1 MAAEMNIWLI
11 IVIAGLVTFATR
23 LSFIFLLDR
32 IKVSDW
38 FRRGLR
44 FVPVAVLSAIILPE
58 LTSPNGTL
66 FLSWRNPQ
74 LLAGAVAILVAW
86 WTKNVILTIIAGIVA
101 LLILQAL
108 LGLS

>member
-1 MAAEMNIWLI
+1 MNIWL
-11 IVIAGLVTFATR
+11 VMLIAGLLTFATR

-32 IKVSDW
+32 IRVPEW

-58 LTSPNGTL
+58 LTSPGGSL

-74 LLAGAVAILVAW
+74 LLAGLAAILVAW
-86 WTKNVILTIIAGIVA
+86 RTRNVILTIVVGMGA
-101 LLILQAL
+101 LLVLQLAL
-108 LGLS
+108 G

>member
-1 MAAEMNIWLI
+1 MNIWITIL
-11 IVIAGLVTFATR
+11 IAGLLTFATR

-32 IKVSDW
+32 IKVPDW

-44 FVPVAVLSAIILPE
+44 FVPMAVLSAIILPE

-74 LLAGAVAILVAW
+74 MLAGMLAILVAW
-86 WTKNVILTIIAGIVA
+86 KTKNVLLTILAGLVA
-101 LLILQAL
+101 LVAFQLL
-108 LGLS
+108 LGM

>member
-1 MAAEMNIWLI
+1 MSIWI
-11 IVIAGLVTFATR
+11 TIFIAGLLTFATR

-32 IKVSDW
+32 IKVPEW

-58 LTSPNGTL
+58 LTSSNGAL

-74 LLAGAVAILVAW
+74 LLAGIVAILVAW
-86 WTKNVILTIIAGIVA
+86 KTKNVILTIIAGMAA
-101 LLILQAL
+101 LLIFQAL
-108 LGLS
+108 LGLI

>member
-1 MAAEMNIWLI
+1 M
-11 IVIAGLVTFATR
+11 VIAGLLTFGTR

-32 IKVSDW
+32 IKVPDW

-44 FVPVAVLSAIILPE
+44 FVPVAVLSAIILPD

-74 LLAGAVAILVAW
+74 LLAGLVAVLVAW
-86 WTKNVILTIIAGIVA
+86 KTKNVILTILAGLAA
-101 LLILQAL
+101 LVIFQL
-108 LGLS
+108 LLAHFGF

>member
-1 MAAEMNIWLI
+1 MNIWLVMLI
-11 IVIAGLVTFATR
+11 GGLVTFATR
-23 LSFIFLLDR
+23 LSFILLLDR
-32 IKVSDW
+32 LKVPDW

-58 LTSPNGTL
+58 LTNPNGTL

-86 WTKNVILTIIAGIVA
+86 RTKNVILTIVAGMAA
-101 LLILQAL
+101 LLVFQAL
-108 LGLS
+108 LGMFQ